1 MKFLLLLLCTITLCA
16 ETDLLR
22 QESSLGL
29 SQVKWGHETDA
40 EQLIHVSIALT
51 IQNADLGAESLL
63 HISDPTSPEYG
74 HFLSAEDVAALFK
87 PTPNTIFDVMKWLEE
102 SGHNQ
107 SRVNISH
114 GGDRLSL
121 NLSVKEASTLLQAT
135 FHHQKHQETGQE
147 QITCPHYHIPKSLA
161 RSIDYILAASP
172 IHTHRFIRRQQI
184 PLNGKVAALAP
195 LPSGCLTQTTLSCL
209 RILYGIPDNISP
221 HQDNSLEVYEPSWI
235 SGLPE
240 DLDKL
245 FKQMQKNLV
254 GHRPKV
260 DAVNGGY
267 LQRNY
272 TGTNWN
278 LEPNLDFEYTMAL
291 TSPQEV
297 TNVQVGFHDQQGNL
311 DDMLA
316 AFDSYYCGSASHG
329 DKKYPDLYPPGCNAT
344 TCDCGSSSPPK
355 VLSISWGW
363 TEAGF
368 TPNYLQRQCLE
379 FHKLGLMGTTVV
391 TSVSDDGTASD
402 RGSFC
407 IDDKTGNATGGRFS
421 PLFPSSCPW
430 VTAVGGTQMLPPNDP
445 RTPGATTNETA
456 WRKSFFGHI
465 FSSGGGFSN
474 VFLAPPYQV
483 PNVAVYKEV
492 EKEHL
497 DGIRDRFNSTGRG
510 YPDVA
515 LRADNYPVVSNGEW
529 SFVSGTSA
537 SNPVFASIITL
548 INSERMP
555 AGKGPLGFIN
565 PVLYGN
571 PDILNDIVT
580 GANQGCGIDQ
590 AFRATRGWDAVTGLG
605 SPDYERMRQFFMSL
619 P

>member
-1 MKFLLLLLCTITLCA
+1 MKFLLLLLCAITFCA
-16 ETDLLR
+16 EADLLR

-29 SQVKWGHETDA
+29 SQVKWGHEADA
-40 EQLIHVSIALT
+40 DQLLHVSIALT
-51 IQNADLGAESLL
+51 IQNADLGAETLL

-74 HFLSAEDVAALFK
+74 RFLSAEDVAAMFK
-87 PTPNTIFDVMKWLEE
+87 PTSNTMSDVMKWLGE
-102 SGHNQ
+102 SGLNQ
-107 SRVNISH
+107 NRVNISH

-121 NLSVKEASTLLQAT
+121 DLSVKEATTLLQAT
-135 FHHQKHQETGQE
+135 FYHQKHQETGQE
-147 QITCPHYHIPKSLA
+147 QIACQHYHIPKSLA
-161 RSIDYILAASP
+161 RSIDYILATSP
-172 IHTHRFIRRQQI
+172 IHTHQRIRRQQI
-184 PLNGKVAALAP
+184 PLNGKVTALAP
-195 LPSGCLTQTTLSCL
+195 LPPGCLTQITLSCL

-235 SGLPE
+235 SWLPE
-240 DLDKL
+240 DLDK
-245 FKQMQKNLV
+245 FFEQMQKNLV

-267 LQRNY
+267 LQRNL
-272 TGTNWN
+272 TGPNWN

-297 TNVQVGFHDQQGNL
+297 TNVQVGSRYQQGNL
-311 DDMLA
+311 NDMLA
-316 AFDSYYCGSASHG
+316 AFDRYYCGSTSPG

-344 TCDCGSSSPPK
+344 TCDCGTSSPPK

-379 FHKLGLMGTTVV
+379 FLKLGLMGTTVV
-391 TSVSDDGTASD
+391 ASVSDDGTASD

-407 IDDKTGNATGGRFS
+407 IDDETGNATSGRFS
-421 PLFPSSCPW
+421 PLFPASCPW

-445 RTPGATTNETA
+445 RIPGATTNETV
-456 WRKSFFGHI
+456 WRKSLFGHI
-465 FSSGGGFSN
+465 SSSGGGFSN

-497 DGIRDRFNSTGRG
+497 DDIRDRFNSTGRG

-515 LRADNYPVVSNGEW
+515 LRADNYLIVSNGNW

-548 INSERMP
+548 INSERMH

-565 PVLYGN
+565 PILYGN

-605 SPDYERMRQFFMSL
+605 SPDYERMRQFFMGL